1 MTRNKAGKLLHAACI
16 GSGEGGAVVFTLDKH
31 ALTNV
36 QQACYDQVFKDF
48 HQILMKR
55 FLGLEPF
62 LYPAPVGKKMVFNGN
77 RKDGYYFSEYRPIDE
92 ELGNNIIST
101 TPHGSKEGND
111 LVWVPQPK
119 PKANKRKRKA
129 SRQPTSTSSSTSS
142 TSFTSSSST

>member
-62 LYPAPVGKKMVFNGN
+62 LYPAPVGQKMVFNGN
-77 RKDGYYFSEYRPIDE
+77 RMDGYYFSECRPIDE
-92 ELGNNIIST
+92 ELVNDIIST
-101 TPHGSKEGND
+101 TPHGSTDGND
-111 LVWVPQPK
+111 LV
-119 PKANKRKRKA
+119 R
-129 SRQPTSTSSSTSS
+129 T
-142 TSFTSSSST
+142 